1 MPTKTEGTVKESIKD
16 TEKEIE
22 KIAEKLDVKLSNT
35 SLPLPLKI
43 ITLIIVA
50 GGLSILGSTL
60 TDFIIPGSGSNILHA
75 YRMLIGLVFLAIAYG
90 LYDRRRWALWLYGI
104 IVFFGIF
111 LNFTLA
117 IVPTLLVIYIY
128 TQRKVLRRGPL
139 DILVGKIFKDI
150 QNKYRLYFNKKTS
163 VEK

>member
-1 MPTKTEGTVKESIKD
+1 MSTKIEDKIKESIRD
-16 TEKEIE
+16 NEKKIE
-22 KIAEKLDVKLSNT
+22 KIAEKLDVNLSKT
-35 SLPLPLKI
+35 SLPLPVKV

-60 TDFIIPGSGSNILHA
+60 TDFIIPNSGSNILHV

-111 LNFTLA
+111 LNFALA
-117 IVPTLLVIYIY
+117 IVPTLLVIYLY
-128 TQRKVLRRGPL
+128 TQRKALRPGPL
-139 DILVGKIFKDI
+139 DKLVSKFFKDI
-150 QNKYRLYFNKKTS
+150 ESKYMLYFHKKSST
-163 VEK
+163 EK